1 MEAVKTNIEQEMEMA
16 SAMMVKTANG
26 LTIKDND
33 DYQRG
38 SDILKDIKTKIK
50 AVKEYWKEPKAAAQ
64 AAHKQLVAREAQ
76 MLKPLEEAE
85 GVIKKAMLAYDAEVK
100 RKQREAEEA
109 ARRAQEEERARLAA
123 IAEEA
128 EKNGDADGAAFMRE
142 MMEEVEAPEVVTN
155 APAAK
160 GLSVRTTWKAR
171 VTDPKLVP
179 AYFDGYELREINM
192 TMLNNLAR
200 WKNDA
205 KIPGVEFYQESS
217 MSVRA

>member
-38 SDILKDIKTKIK
+38 SDILKDIKAKIK

-100 RKQREAEEA
+100 RKQREADNA
-109 ARRAQEEERARLAA
+109 QVGSVAKPNARQIEQGREGVQLSFFQLEDPVLCQIRDEILGLD
-123 IAEEA
+123 ID
-128 EKNGDADGAAFMRE
+128 NLTPVDAL
-142 MMEEVEAPEVVTN
+142 N
-155 APAAK
+155 
-160 GLSVRTTWKAR
+160 
-171 VTDPKLVP
+171 KL
-179 AYFDGYELREINM
+179 
-192 TMLNNLAR
+192 
-200 WKNDA
+200 NDIK
-205 KIPGVEFYQESS
+205 KIVGG
-217 MSVRA
+217 R